1 MLVGFAVMT
10 EQAVLLRGEQLV
22 SLDSEAGECL
32 RLGFFFLSSY
42 FNEIN
47 SHLKLTID
55 LWELDN
61 CGHKSQYAKQTHG
74 VQCT

>member
-32 RLGFFFLSSY
+32 RLGVFPLIIYIQLIS
-42 FNEIN
+42 
-47 SHLKLTID
+47 
-55 LWELDN
+55 
-61 CGHKSQYAKQTHG
+61 
-74 VQCT
+74 